1 MAQTLEDVLARRIR
15 LLFLDARA
23 ARDCSPDVAEFM
35 AQQGGFSRDWIN
47 EQIQSFQLLC
57 QQYILK

>member
-1 MAQTLEDVLARRIR
+1 MLARRIR